1 MTHSKY
7 LMLTDNGYDA
17 TSVHYYDSKE
27 ELTGALRSSDYLHY
41 SFPIQQIEVY
51 EVARELTPK
60 ELLDMRGE
68 KQ

>member
-27 ELTGALRSSDYLHY
+27 ELTGALRS
-41 SFPIQQIEVY
+41 
-51 EVARELTPK
+51 PK